1 MDAVAARR
9 RSSSRRMRAITLSF
23 PKEMN
28 REIEAEARRQW
39 RPVSQIVRI
48 AWLIAQREIRRVP
61 SHRPGA

>member
-1 MDAVAARR
+1 MDAVAVRR
-9 RSSSRRMRAITLSF
+9 RSSSRRMRAVTISF

-48 AWLIAQREIRRVP
+48 AWLVARLEIRRVP